1 MDAPSP
7 GHGFASGAHV
17 WLKPAYRYPLFGI
30 AALTVPAIAQEQ
42 AFYYAE

>member
-1 MDAPSP
+1 MSSAFLS
-7 GHGFASGAHV
+7 AAAH
-17 WLKPAYRYPLFGI
+17 PLFGI